1 MKTVVFS
8 VDVEW
13 DLEPFSRG
21 TAFGVTEGL
30 PPLFDLLE
38 EEKVPADILFLGSL
52 VQSQGW
58 AVRKAASLQLGIG
71 SHGWDHDLLCQKSD
85 RKSVV

>member
-1 MKTVVFS
+1 MKTLIFS

-21 TAFGVTEGL
+21 TAVGIKEGL

-38 EEKVPADILFLGSL
+38 EESVPADMLFLGSI
-52 VQSQGW
+52 VASQSW
-58 AVRKAASLQLGIG
+58 TMRKAASLGLRIG
-71 SHGWDHDLLCQKSD
+71 SHGWDHDESPTGQRTD
-85 RKSVV
+85 RT